1 MRRFKERDR
10 SLLVFFGRR
19 LAGPNERTFFF
30 CILHFFF
37 PARPPLQ
44 PTPPHQPSIH
54 KPAPPLF
61 TCRLTHSPS
70 HPTMLDARTL
80 TSTPHGACTV
90 SMLTLIGGVVALS
103 ALARLLRGIWV
114 YFLRPGKDLKKLGE
128 WRRER
133 ARWRRAR
140 CGPLRRDEKR
150 PRRRPVFFFFLARAL
165 LASRRA
171 HGPIPPLPLSLNP
184 NQNQVPGRSSRVPR
198 TALAGRTRTCW
209 PRRVRGPER
218 KSQSRAPTASLL
230 FFFPPFFPSPHHR
243 PTLSLYTSIS
253 TPSRPQHPAHL
264 PHGVQAQGRC
274 RRDRRQVRGRHR
286 HAGHRLWGVPPSGLG
301 TPRHRRGRAP
311 GRGCPRQQRRPVVRP
326 CRVL

>member
-1 MRRFKERDR
+1 VRRFKERDR

-133 ARWRRAR
+133 ARGRRAR

-150 PRRRPVFFFFLARAL
+150 PRRRPVFFFFF
-165 LASRRA
+165 
-171 HGPIPPLPLSLNP
+171 
-184 NQNQVPGRSSRVPR
+184 
-198 TALAGRTRTCW
+198 
-209 PRRVRGPER
+209 
-218 KSQSRAPTASLL
+218 SRARFLLLGALTA
-230 FFFPPFFPSPHHR
+230 PSPLF
-243 PTLSLYTSIS
+243 LSPS
-253 TPSRPQHPAHL
+253 TPIKTRCL
-264 PHGVQAQGRC
+264 GGRHGCHGRHWPG
-274 RRDRRQVRGRHR
+274 VRGR
-286 HAGHRLWGVPPSGLG
+286 AGQEG
-301 TPRHRRGRAP
+301 
-311 GRGCPRQQRRPVVRP
+311 
-326 CRVL
+326 